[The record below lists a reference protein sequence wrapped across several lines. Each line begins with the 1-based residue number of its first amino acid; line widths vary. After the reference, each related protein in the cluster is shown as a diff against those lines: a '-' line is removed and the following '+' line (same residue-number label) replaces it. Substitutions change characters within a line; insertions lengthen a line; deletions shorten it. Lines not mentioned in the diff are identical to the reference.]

1 MSNFY
6 ELPIPEDIYDF
17 DTITL
22 QEIHDKVHS
31 EFTKYN
37 AF

>member
-1 MSNFY
+1 MATLY

-22 QEIHDKVHS
+22 QEIHDKVQ
-31 EFTKYN
+31 
-37 AF
+37 